1 MVKEYRLHL
10 DIEDLIQESR
20 NQENRGPKLAKV
32 HTELGNIIG
41 EDLSS
46 KICEKKEGTTI
57 ITIMRAGLFFAQGI
71 WECIPTAQFL
81 PIRNVEE
88 LDKYD
93 IYLQNRNIIIA
104 DSVIN
109 TGKSVQPIIEA
120 LKSKE
125 NNIFV
130 ATIVINDKAVP
141 KFEEDGLHTIRISAN
156 SYVGTKSIDT
166 GNRLFNT
173 VELA

>member
-32 HTELGNIIG
+32 HTELGNIVG

-46 KICEKKEGTTI
+46 KISEKKEGTTI

-88 LDKYD
+88 LDQYD

-109 TGKSVQPIIEA
+109 TGKSIQPIIEA

-125 NNIFV
+125 NNIWR
-130 ATIVINDKAVP
+130 N
-141 KFEEDGLHTIRISAN
+141 G
-156 SYVGTKSIDT
+156 
-166 GNRLFNT
+166 
-173 VELA
+173 